1 MPLHDGFCRLC
12 LTQAGISSQR
22 LDHQLALAAN
32 RYGQQLWFADLA
44 GFAKKPG
51 RQEIPQTRADP
62 PVQQRD
68 RRNIQLVLFSVTHQL
83 DAAGRAG
90 LHTRADRLR
99 TRPVELMAEEMAA
112 ANGWDS
118 GLLSDTRIGL
128 RIVIG
133 LLDDEAT
140 QVNASQVEELKKID
154 LPVWTVRHVL
164 ARAGQLHDDRTP
176 ALDRYFTEHT
186 QALPDP
192 MRGELAIWFDV
203 MKNGAPTPPRRR
215 RRSDATIS
223 LQLRW
228 ALPTLKAWA
237 ADGHTTLREITREHV
252 LDALPAAGNARSTTG
267 QGLKSIFR
275 VLKQRRVLFTDPT
288 ARVKTGEHQAQ
299 QPVPVNLDLLRAA
312 LNSPQPAQAF
322 VVSLIAFHGLRMGHL
337 QRLHLTDH
345 RDGRLH
351 VDGRVIPLAQPV
363 QDRLR
368 DYLNYRGRTW
378 PHSSNPHLLINRRSS
393 GRLGPVGRRWI
404 RLTVGPGLSPTAIR
418 EDRIL
423 SEAHAT
429 GGDVRRL
436 VDLFGL
442 SVQASIR
449 YTATIDDDDFRTS
462 SSATHHPT

>member
-1 MPLHDGFCRLC
+1 
-12 LTQAGISSQR
+12 
-22 LDHQLALAAN
+22 
-32 RYGQQLWFADLA
+32 
-44 GFAKKPG
+44 
-51 RQEIPQTRADP
+51 
-62 PVQQRD
+62 
-68 RRNIQLVLFSVTHQL
+68 
-83 DAAGRAG
+83 
-90 LHTRADRLR
+90 
-99 TRPVELMAEEMAA
+99 MAEEMAA

-128 RIVIG
+128 RIMIG
-133 LLDDEAT
+133 LLDDEAI

-186 QALPDP
+186 QALPAP
-192 MRGELAIWFDV
+192 MRAELAIWFDV

-228 ALPTLKAWA
+228 ALPTLQAWA

-299 QPVPVNLDLLRAA
+299 QPVPVNLELLRAA
-312 LNSPQPAQAF
+312 LNSPQPAQAL

-345 RDGRLH
+345 RDGRLY
-351 VDGRVIPLAQPV
+351 VDGRVIPLAEPV

-368 DYLNYRGRTW
+368 NYLNYRNRTW

-404 RLTVGPGLSPTAIR
+404 WLTVGPGLSPTAIR

-429 GGDVRRL
+429 DGDVRRL

-442 SVQASIR
+442 SVQASTR
-449 YTATIDDDDFRTS
+449 YTATVDNEDFRTFGS
-462 SSATHHPT
+462 RTHHPT

>member
-1 MPLHDGFCRLC
+1 
-12 LTQAGISSQR
+12 
-22 LDHQLALAAN
+22 
-32 RYGQQLWFADLA
+32 
-44 GFAKKPG
+44 
-51 RQEIPQTRADP
+51 
-62 PVQQRD
+62 
-68 RRNIQLVLFSVTHQL
+68 
-83 DAAGRAG
+83 
-90 LHTRADRLR
+90 
-99 TRPVELMAEEMAA
+99 
-112 ANGWDS
+112 
-118 GLLSDTRIGL
+118 
-128 RIVIG
+128 
-133 LLDDEAT
+133 
-140 QVNASQVEELKKID
+140 
-154 LPVWTVRHVL
+154 
-164 ARAGQLHDDRTP
+164 
-176 ALDRYFTEHT
+176 
-186 QALPDP
+186 

-312 LNSPQPAQAF
+312 LNSPQPAQAL

-368 DYLNYRGRTW
+368 NYLNYRNRTW

-404 RLTVGPGLSPTAIR
+404 PAHSRTGPQPNRHPRRPHPQRSPR
-418 EDRIL
+418 HRRRCP
-423 SEAHAT
+423 SPRRP
-429 GGDVRRL
+429 VRPQCPGIDPL
-436 VDLFGL
+436 H
-442 SVQASIR
+442 R
-449 YTATIDDDDFRTS
+449 YRRR
-462 SSATHHPT
+462 